1 MTLLDNNFISVGE
14 LTQRVKSAFIRSN
27 VNDLNAQTVAD
38 ALVKAEI
45 DGKFGHGVSRVMSYA
60 AQSKIG
66 KVDGNAEPL
75 VSQNKPGVL
84 SVDASNGF
92 AYPAIKMLTDLLPK
106 IAHLQG
112 IAMGGVYRS
121 HHFGVAGHIVE
132 KIADMGMVSLLFGN
146 TPSAIA
152 PWKGNKALFGTNPLA
167 FGAPTENG
175 KHLIIDLAVSKVA
188 RGKILKAS
196 QENKKIPL
204 GWAVDQYGIDT
215 DDPKDALKGTML
227 PFGDAKGSALAL
239 MIEIL
244 AAAITGSNFAYEA
257 DSFLDTNGKP
267 PNVGQLLIIIDP
279 EAMGSKKRFFNKIGS
294 MMESILAQ
302 EGTRLPGSNR
312 FLLREKAAK
321 KGLNID
327 QKILGEIEKIT

>member
-1 MTLLDNNFISVGE
+1 MVLLDNNFISLGE
-14 LTQRVKSAFIRSN
+14 LTQKIKSAFVRSS
-27 VNDLNAQTVAD
+27 VNDFNAQIVAD

-75 VSQNKPGVL
+75 VSQNKPSVL

-92 AYPAIKMLTDLLPK
+92 AYPAINMLTDMLPK
-106 IAHLQG
+106 IAHSQG

-132 KIADMGMVSLLFGN
+132 KIADKEMVSLLFGN

-152 PWKGNKALFGTNPLA
+152 PWRGNKALFGTNPLA
-167 FGAPTENG
+167 FGAPTKNG
-175 KHLIIDLAVSKVA
+175 EHLIIDLAVSKVA

-196 QENKKIPL
+196 QENKKIPF
-204 GWAVDQYGIDT
+204 GWAVDKDGIDT
-215 DDPKDALKGTML
+215 DDPKAALNGTML

-302 EGTRLPGSNR
+302 EGTHLPGSNR

-321 KGLNID
+321 KGLNIN
-327 QKILGEIEKIT
+327 QKIIGEIEKIS

>member
-1 MTLLDNNFISVGE
+1 MAFFENNLISVVE
-14 LTQRVKSAFIRSN
+14 LTQRVKSAFVRSN
-27 VNDLNAQTVAD
+27 VNDLNAQIVAD

-66 KVDGNAEPL
+66 KVDGNAEPI

-84 SVDASNGF
+84 SIDASNGF
-92 AYPAIKMLTDLLPK
+92 AYPAIKVLTGMLPK
-106 IAHLQG
+106 IAHAQG

-204 GWAVDQYGIDT
+204 GWAVDKYGIDT
-215 DDPKDALKGTML
+215 DDPKEALKGTML

-279 EAMGSKKRFFNKIGS
+279 ESMGSKKRFLDKIGS

-302 EGTRLPGSNR
+302 ENTHFPGSNR
-312 FLLREKAAK
+312 FALREKAAK
-321 KGLNID
+321 EGLNID
-327 QKILGEIEKIT
+327 KKILGEIEKIT

>member
-1 MTLLDNNFISVGE
+1 MTLLENNFISIGE
-14 LTQRVKSAFIRSN
+14 LTQRVKSAFVRSN
-27 VNDLNAQTVAD
+27 VNDLNAQIVAD

-45 DGKFGHGVSRVMSYA
+45 DGKLGHGVSRVMSYA

-66 KVDGNAEPL
+66 KVDGNAEPSI
-75 VSQNKPGVL
+75 SQNKPSVL

-92 AYPAIKMLTDLLPK
+92 AYPAIKMLTDMLPK
-106 IAHLQG
+106 IAHSQG

-175 KHLIIDLAVSKVA
+175 EHLIIDLAVSKVA

-196 QENKKIPL
+196 QENKKIPF
-204 GWAVDQYGIDT
+204 GWAVDKDGIDT
-215 DDPKDALKGTML
+215 DDPKAALNGTML

-267 PNVGQLLIIIDP
+267 PNVGQLLIVIDP
-279 EAMGSKKRFFNKIGS
+279 KAMGSKERFFNKIGS

-302 EGTRLPGSNR
+302 EGTHLPGSNR
-312 FLLREKAAK
+312 FLLREKASK
-321 KGLNID
+321 EGLNID

>member
-1 MTLLDNNFISVGE
+1 MALLENNFISVGK
-14 LTQRVKSAFIRSN
+14 LTQKVKSAFVRSN
-27 VNDLNAQTVAD
+27 VNDLNAQIVAD

-45 DGKFGHGVSRVMSYA
+45 DGKFGHGISRVMSYA
-60 AQSKIG
+60 AQAKIG
-66 KVDGNAEPL
+66 KVDGNAKPL
-75 VSQNKPGVL
+75 VSHTKPGIL

-92 AYPAIKMLTDLLPK
+92 AYPAIKMLTDMLPK
-106 IAHLQG
+106 IARSQG

-132 KIADMGMVSLLFGN
+132 KIADIGMVSLLFGN

-167 FGAPTENG
+167 FGAPTENS

-196 QENKKIPL
+196 QENQKIPL
-204 GWAVDQYGIDT
+204 GWAVDQNGIDT
-215 DDPKDALKGTML
+215 DDPKEALKGTML
-227 PFGDAKGSALAL
+227 PFGDSKGSALAL

-244 AAAITGSNFAYEA
+244 AAAITGANFAYEA

-279 EAMGSKKRFFNKIGS
+279 ESMGSKKRFFKKINS
-294 MMESILAQ
+294 MIESILDQ
-302 EGTRLPGSNR
+302 EGTHLPGSNR
-312 FLLREKAAK
+312 HILREKAAK
-321 KGLNID
+321 DGLIID
-327 QKILGEIEKIT
+327 KKILAEIEKIT

>member
-1 MTLLDNNFISVGE
+1 MDNKFISVGE
-14 LTQRVKSAFIRSN
+14 LTQMVKSAFVRSN
-27 VNDLNAQTVAD
+27 VKDLNAEIVAD

-45 DGKFGHGVSRVMSYA
+45 DGKFGHGISRVMSYA
-60 AQSKIG
+60 AQAKIG
-66 KVDGNAEPL
+66 KVDGNAEPI
-75 VSQNKPGVL
+75 VSHTKPGVL

-92 AYPAIKMLTDLLPK
+92 AYPAIKMLTDMLPK
-106 IAHLQG
+106 IAHSQG
-112 IAMGGVYRS
+112 IALGGVYRS

-132 KIADMGMVSLLFGN
+132 KTADMGMVSLLFGN

-175 KHLIIDLAVSKVA
+175 EHLIIDLAVSKVA

-196 QENKKIPL
+196 QENKKIPF
-204 GWAVDQYGIDT
+204 GWAVDKNGIDT
-215 DDPKDALKGTML
+215 DDPKEALKGTML

-244 AAAITGSNFAYEA
+244 AAAITGANFAYEA
-257 DSFLDTNGKP
+257 DSFLDANGKP

-279 EAMGSKKRFFNKIGS
+279 EIMGSKKRFFNKITS
-294 MMESILAQ
+294 IMESILAQ
-302 EGTRLPGSNR
+302 EGTHIPGSNR
-312 FLLREKAAK
+312 FKLREKAAK
-321 KGLNID
+321 EGLNIN
-327 QKILGEIEKIT
+327 QKILYEIEKIA

>member
-1 MTLLDNNFISVGE
+1 MENNFISLGE
-14 LTQRVKSAFIRSN
+14 LTQRVKSAFVRSN
-27 VNDLNAQTVAD
+27 VNDLNAQIVAD

-66 KVDGNAEPL
+66 KVDGNAKPL
-75 VSQNKPGVL
+75 VYQNKPGVL

-92 AYPAIKMLTDLLPK
+92 AYPAIKMLTDFLPK
-106 IAHLQG
+106 IAHSQG
-112 IAMGGVYRS
+112 IAVGGVYRS

-167 FGAPTENG
+167 FGAPTKNG

-196 QENKKIPL
+196 QENKKIPF
-204 GWAVDQYGIDT
+204 GWAIDKDGIDT
-215 DDPKDALKGTML
+215 DDPKEALKGTML

-244 AAAITGSNFAYEA
+244 AAAITGSNFAYQA

-302 EGTRLPGSNR
+302 EGTHLPGSNR
-312 FLLREKAAK
+312 FELRKKAVK
-321 KGLNID
+321 EGLYID